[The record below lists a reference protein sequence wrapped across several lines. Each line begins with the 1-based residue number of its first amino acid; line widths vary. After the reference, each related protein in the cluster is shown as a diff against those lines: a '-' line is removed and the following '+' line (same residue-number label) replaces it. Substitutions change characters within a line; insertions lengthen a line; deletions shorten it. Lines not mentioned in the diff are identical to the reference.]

1 MGIFKKKDKAVS
13 PLSADY
19 LMSVC
24 EIKTMENELMSTGK
38 IEEITGEYIKI
49 VKKTDSL
56 KQLRTGARIKVNV
69 FNTKKGFRVILGTV
83 FTSTNDFMKIVE
95 IVELADHDRR
105 QFFRVNLEL
114 TAFVYEKGDLD
125 TARKLPVNIRDMS
138 LSGLRIEMDPPPEIG
153 DVIWVELNLQGRAYC
168 CQCRVMRR
176 IPIGKAIEES
186 FGKDLREDAK
196 KAVDSG
202 QTDFKPEQVREV
214 EEAIAEEK
222 DKLSIKNPGLND
234 NTKKDNQRY
243 EYGCAFLF
251 NENDDTDP
259 LCNFLFKIQGEEIR
273 RVRASEEKYAG

>member
-1 MGIFKKKDKAVS
+1 MGIFKKKDKVQS
-13 PLSADY
+13 PLSSDY

-38 IEEITGEYIKI
+38 IEEITAEYIKI
-49 VKKTDSL
+49 VKKTDVL
-56 KQLRTGARIKVNV
+56 KTLRTGARIKVNV

-83 FTSTNDFMKIVE
+83 FTSTTEFMKIVD

-125 TARKLPVNIRDMS
+125 SASKIPVNIRDMS
-138 LSGLRIEMDPPPEIG
+138 LSGLRVEMDPPPEIG

-176 IPIGKAIEES
+176 IPIGKSIEET
-186 FGKDLREDAK
+186 FGKELREDAQLAVAEGRSDYK
-196 KAVDSG
+196 IGGNFEKADGKVID
-202 QTDFKPEQVREV
+202 
-214 EEAIAEEK
+214 A
-222 DKLSIKNPGLND
+222 LSRKNPNLND
-234 NTKKDNQRY
+234 NTKRGDQAY

-259 LCNFLFKIQGEEIR
+259 LCNFLFKVQGEELR
-273 RVRASEEKYAG
+273 RVRLTEEKKYSF